1 MHFLNPGFLW
11 ALLALAIPVLIHLFN
26 FQRTERIVFANTKL
40 LTEVV
45 QQTNKARN
53 LKNLILLLVRLAG
66 LSLLILAFAQPV
78 NNSNQGNLS
87 GGLPKVCVYM
97 DNSASMFLP
106 DEGNRAFEKSVAFAK
121 GIPARFQK
129 KGWFELISNDFLS
142 RHTWTS
148 SSGFSDQLT
157 EINESNE
164 PRSFETVI
172 NRASRQFD
180 FQSAEGQKHLYIL
193 SDFQK
198 SSFGNLSELPFDSS
212 IRFHL
217 ISMKH
222 ENASNV
228 WIDSVW
234 LPKPLSSDIRQ
245 NEVKVK
251 VSAMGTGKEKSTR
264 IQLFANGNLLS
275 GKVITVV
282 EGGSIICSLPFQ
294 IKPGVSL
301 NCTVSLDDQD
311 ISFDNRFYFT
321 LQAPK
326 PTRIYL
332 ISGNSKSFI
341 PKVYSNQDLFRFQR
355 SDYSNPDYKALQ
367 NASLV
372 ILEGPE
378 SPGAALEE
386 SVLKVLSQGGSV
398 CVIPGNDRNWATSFC
413 QKSGLEASSVE
424 DNSKPTDWKIN
435 LPDAGNSFFRDVFEE
450 GGQNKIKPWAKLLL
464 DVSSGTPLLKYE
476 SGKAFLTLRKREKG
490 SIFIMASSLGDKT
503 SSLPSHPLMIPVFYR
518 MAFSAGEKS
527 NQTLYLSQGAKE
539 FSLPLDTMPS
549 DNESAVE
556 LVQEGKTLLA
566 NIVRSEKSIKL
577 ALPETSLSAGFWEIR
592 KGKKTL
598 GFLAVNQPKGESVP
612 SFYTEDELKG
622 IFKDKPWVEVAGVN
636 ANSSPEHM
644 TGEKINEISWWK
656 YCICFAILMFALEM
670 LIIRFGKSGAT
681 N

>member
-53 LKNLILLLVRLAG
+53 LKNLLLLLIRLAG
-66 LSLLILAFAQPV
+66 LAFLILAFAQPV
-78 NNSNQGNLS
+78 KDNSAANQS

-121 GIPARFQK
+121 GIPSQFQK

-164 PRSFETVI
+164 PRSFATVI

-180 FQSAEGQKHLYIL
+180 FQSAEGEKHLFIL

-198 SSFGNLSELPFDSS
+198 SSFGNLSELPLDSS

-217 ISMKH
+217 VSMKH
-222 ENASNV
+222 EKASNV

-251 VSAMGTGKEKSTR
+251 VSALGTGKEKSTR

-282 EGGSIICSLPFQ
+282 EGGSMICSLPFQ
-294 IKPGVSL
+294 IKPGVRL
-301 NCTVSLDDQD
+301 NCSVLLDDQD

-332 ISGNSKSFI
+332 ISGNSKSYI
-341 PKVYSNQDLFRFQR
+341 PKVYSNPDLFLFKR

-367 NASLV
+367 NAGLV

-386 SVLKVLSQGGSV
+386 SVLKVLSEGGSV
-398 CVIPGNDRNWATSFC
+398 CAIPGNDRNWVTSFC
-413 QKSGLEASSVE
+413 KKTGLDAISVQ
-424 DNSKPTDWKIN
+424 DNSRPTDWKIN
-435 LPDAGNSFFRDVFEE
+435 LPDAGNTFFRDVFEE

-464 DVSSGTPLLKYE
+464 DVSNGTPILKYE
-476 SGKAFLTLRKREKG
+476 SGKAFLSLRKKEKG
-490 SIFIMASSLGDKT
+490 SLFIMGSSLDEKN

-518 MAFSAGEKS
+518 MAFSAGEQS
-527 NQTLYLSQGAKE
+527 NQTLYLSPGAKE
-539 FSLPLDTMPS
+539 ISLPLDTMPIGS
-549 DNESAVE
+549 ESAVE
-556 LVQEGKTLLA
+556 LIQEGKTLLA
-566 NIVRSEKSIKL
+566 NVIRSEKSIKL

-592 KGKKTL
+592 KDKKSL
-598 GFLAVNQPKGESVP
+598 GFLAVNLAKGESVP
-612 SFYTEDELKG
+612 SFHTEDELKE
-622 IFKDKPWVEVAGVN
+622 IFKDKPWVDVAGVN
-636 ANSSPEHM
+636 SNSSPEHL
-644 TGEKINEISWWK
+644 TGEKINEISFWK
-656 YCICFAILMFALEM
+656 YCICLAILMFALEM
-670 LIIRFGKSGAT
+670 LIIRFGKSGVI